1 MSRLVLSLYIIFD
14 LKDARHL
21 MCKPFRPIPLRLCF
35 HHPAQCHHTADRVDI
50 DTREARKWVSHQFR
64 LHRIGN
70 RYVAVRVTSRFSRD
84 GLATAKSQE
93 EDER

>member
-1 MSRLVLSLYIIFD
+1 MSRLVLSLDIIFD

-35 HHPAQCHHTADRVDI
+35 HHSAQRHHTADRVDI
-50 DTREARKWVSHQFR
+50 DTREARKWVCHQFR

-70 RYVAVRVTSRFSRD
+70 RYIAVRVASRFFWD
-84 GLATAKSQE
+84 GLATA
-93 EDER
+93 